1 MARKVNEMTNDER
14 YQSGSKSDTGTQS
27 IVVVK
32 LTLADKWLQTYTEA
46 NPKRSMY
53 AFCINPKY
61 PGYFHLCFKA
71 GRDAPLGDWSVKV
84 VPQAFELRRS
94 QYPNM
99 QALKNGFKTMIA
111 NANTRM

>member
-1 MARKVNEMTNDER
+1 MTKGTKTD
-14 YQSGSKSDTGTQS
+14 QSLTQVGKLS
-27 IVVVK
+27 VALVK
-32 LTLADKWLQTYTEA
+32 LTDLLDKWLQTYTEA

-53 AFCINPKY
+53 AFCINPKF

-84 VPQAFELRRS
+84 VPKAFELRRS

-111 NANTRM
+111 NANGRM

>member
-1 MARKVNEMTNDER
+1 LNYLIN
-14 YQSGSKSDTGTQS
+14 
-27 IVVVK
+27 
-32 LTLADKWLQTYTEA
+32 LTILIDKWLQTYTEA

-84 VPQAFELRRS
+84 VPKAFELRRS

-99 QALKNGFKTMIA
+99 QALKNGFKTMVA
-111 NANTRM
+111 NANGRM